1 MISKWSIKTVVTLM
15 LLLALYLVPAPKAE
29 AFEPISM
36 SIVAAIL
43 LPYAIKFIKI
53 ATPYVI
59 KGAVNGGKAML
70 DVFIEMS
77 GFLLVPF
84 GMMEAS
90 FGAPFGLF
98 SFGLRHMGDGC
109 LAPFKSMWAMMRV
122 PVRVFTG

>member
-1 MISKWSIKTVVTLM
+1 MISTWSFRTFITIM
-15 LLLALYLVPAPKAE
+15 LLITLYLAPTPKAE

-43 LPYAIKFIKI
+43 LPYAIKFVKF

-77 GFLLVPF
+77 GFLLFPF

-90 FGAPFGLF
+90 VGAPFGLF
-98 SFGLRHMGDGC
+98 PFGLRHMGDGC